1 MTLPEATDKKGKH
14 PMKIVVQRVHRAVCT
29 VEGKVVSEIGRGILA
44 FVGIADGD
52 TQEDLQK
59 GSYKLAG
66 LRIFENEEGKL
77 SLSTNDVGGEMMLI
91 SNFTLLGRVQRGFRP
106 DCTHAARPEIASPM
120 YDAFCD
126 AVAESVPVKRGIFGA
141 DMQISAELD
150 GPVNLVID
158 TAELLKK

>member
-1 MTLPEATDKKGKH
+1 
-14 PMKIVVQRVHRAVCT
+14 MKLVIQRVLRAICT
-29 VEGKVVSEIGRGILA
+29 VQGEAVSEIGHGILA

-52 TQEDLQK
+52 TDEDLKK
-59 GSYKLAG
+59 GSAKLAG

-77 SLSTNDVGGEMMLI
+77 SLSASDVGGEMMLI

-106 DCTHAARPEIASPM
+106 DCTHAANSEKARSM

-126 AVAESVPVKRGIFGA
+126 TVSQTVPVARGIFGA
-141 DMQISAELD
+141 DMKIYAELD